1 METERALD
9 LMIVLIFY
17 ASENKL
23 DPCKFFFLKKTYYH
37 KEINTSKKNSSSG
50 RSPHVCIYS
59 SNIVF

>member
-23 DPCKFFFLKKTYYH
+23 DPCKFILFFVFLKK
-37 KEINTSKKNSSSG
+37 KDILD
-50 RSPHVCIYS
+50 
-59 SNIVF
+59 